1 MATYNDH
8 EDAIRPV
15 YESMKAAAAH
25 MRIPIIAL
33 ESAKKNGCPAFRFGR
48 VYTVEWI
55 RWLFDASRE
64 QQAQDWSDY
73 EKKFKA
79 LIAEVNFHEKKKTVV
94 EKQLAREVIT
104 RLVLIFTQAL
114 DRLETELPTALEGR
128 DRLFIRGE
136 LERQNGTLRDLLD
149 QEAKKI

>member
-25 MRIPIIAL
+25 MRVPIIAL

-55 RWLFDASRE
+55 RWLFTESKE
-64 QQAQDWSDY
+64 QAAQDWADY

-94 EKQLAREVIT
+94 DKGNAKEVIT
-104 RLVLIFTQAL
+104 RLVLLFFQAM
-114 DRLETELPTALEGR
+114 DRNESELPTALEGR
-128 DRLFIRGE
+128 DRLHIRKE
-136 LERQNGTLRDLLD
+136 IERINLALRDQLND
-149 QEAKKI
+149 EARKI